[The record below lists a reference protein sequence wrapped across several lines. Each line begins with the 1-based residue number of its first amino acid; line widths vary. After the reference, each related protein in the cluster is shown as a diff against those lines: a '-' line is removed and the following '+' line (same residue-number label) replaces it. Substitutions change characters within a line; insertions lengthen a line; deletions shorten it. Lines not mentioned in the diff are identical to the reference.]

1 MWEKYKRIK
10 MKKEDKIKFQVRI
23 KDADEFIA
31 SSKDNL
37 DLGRYKASL
46 DHAID
51 AVIAANDAF
60 TIYLLEQVASI
71 DHREAIQ
78 LHKLAGQKINENK
91 ANEIAE
97 MLEER
102 HRKTYR
108 TVSVNKDL
116 AELIFKRS
124 TRFLNWVKDKLK

>member
-1 MWEKYKRIK
+1 
-10 MKKEDKIKFQVRI
+10 MKKEDKLKATIRL
-23 KDADEFIA
+23 KDADEFLA

-37 DLGRYKASL
+37 NLGRFKASL

-60 TIYLLEQVASI
+60 TIYLIEQVASAN
-71 DHREAIQ
+71 HHEAIT
-78 LHKLAGQKINENK
+78 LHKLAGQKISENK

-97 MLEER
+97 LLEER

-108 TVSVNKDL
+108 TVSVNRDL
-116 AELIFKRS
+116 AELIFKRAK
-124 TRFLNWVKDKLK
+124 RFLDWVKNKIK